1 MLGIFRTDHDHEEV
15 KIGPGRLLGGTF
27 FLGLALFFAPALF
40 GRPPQSQVWFLVA
53 GILPPDAAE
62 LNSSVTVAGGG
73 GGSLPHVTKAESPDP
88 ATAEREQKNFHGVAW
103 GMSLEAALER
113 AKAENKPIL
122 IDFTGVNCANCR
134 TMELSV
140 LPRPE
145 VVERL
150 GKFIT
155 VQLYTDIVPIN
166 SINADQRQALA
177 EKNQDRLLAIIDDA
191 TNPFYV
197 ALGPDEKVLGDD
209 RLQPGRGTSSSSS
222 TARWPN
228 SERRRRWR
236 SWSRL
241 ADGRHPPGSES
252 FR

>member
-1 MLGIFRTDHDHEEV
+1 
-15 KIGPGRLLGGTF
+15 
-27 FLGLALFFAPALF
+27 
-40 GRPPQSQVWFLVA
+40 
-53 GILPPDAAE
+53 
-62 LNSSVTVAGGG
+62 
-73 GGSLPHVTKAESPDP
+73 
-88 ATAEREQKNFHGVAW
+88 
-103 GMSLEAALER
+103 MSLEAARER

-155 VQLYTDIVPIN
+155 VQLYTDIVPID

-197 ALGPDEKVLGDD
+197 ALGPDDKVLATIGFASAPNFVDFLDGALAKFGDA
-209 RLQPGRGTSSSSS
+209 TKV
-222 TARWPN
+222 ARAEP
-228 SERRRRWR
+228 
-236 SWSRL
+236 SR
-241 ADGRHPPGSES
+241 
-252 FR
+252 